1 MVFCFSF
8 CQWGAWTNP
17 QLDNLV
23 RFYCATGITF
33 LRNIYDSK
41 EILYCPQER
50 CFFLPHHFYFSLK
63 KSIISEEDYKAVKKI
78 YRTQELGNLGQL
90 SKLYNFRDTS
100 WLRYSS
106 GELSTSKNSF
116 KFNPRKCNSTSS
128 FSGCVYRDKS
138 KCLIPHHTRAEDA
151 FLFDRT
157 RIGGLSCV
165 NSHLPFD
172 SQIVLPKNKKD
183 KYKLIYSVENQKK
196 KKKENQQKY

>member
-1 MVFCFSF
+1 MVLCCLFLS
-8 CQWGAWTNP
+8 
-17 QLDNLV
+17 V
-23 RFYCATGITF
+23 RGLNKPSTWQPGTILLCNRNTF
-33 LRNIYDSK
+33 FEKHLRLERDF
-41 EILYCPQER
+41 ILPTR
-50 CFFLPHHFYFSLK
+50 KMFFLPHHFYFSLK

-100 WLRYSS
+100 WLRYSC
-106 GELSTSKNSF
+106 GELSTSKNAF

-151 FLFDRT
+151 FLFERT

-183 KYKLIYSVENQKK
+183 KYKLI
-196 KKKENQQKY
+196 

>member
-1 MVFCFSF
+1 MAFSKTVCSICVFLFLFLSVRGLNKPSTWQPSTVLLCNRNTFFEKHLDFILPTRKMFFFASSF
-8 CQWGAWTNP
+8 LLQ
-17 QLDNLV
+17 
-23 RFYCATGITF
+23 F
-33 LRNIYDSK
+33 
-41 EILYCPQER
+41 
-50 CFFLPHHFYFSLK
+50 K

-106 GELSTSKNSF
+106 GELSTSKNAF

-151 FLFDRT
+151 FLFERT

-183 KYKLIYSVENQKK
+183 KYKLI
-196 KKKENQQKY
+196 